1 MSGANNHPEVLGARV
16 TNLERVVERVST
28 AVESIDESL
37 KTLTRLD
44 VKHDETRDG
53 LGRAFVAIED
63 HEKRMRAIES
73 EIPTMKLGRGWV
85 FTGITGLIAILGM
98 VIVRLISK

>member
-1 MSGANNHPEVLGARV
+1 MSDINNPAVLNVRV
-16 TNLERVVERVST
+16 TNLEKVVERVSM

-44 VKHDETRDG
+44 IKHDETRVG
-53 LGRAFVAIED
+53 LGRAFISIED

-73 EIPTMKLGRGWV
+73 EMPTIKLGRGWM
-85 FTGITGLIAILGM
+85 FTGVAGLVAALIA
-98 VIVRLISK
+98 VISKLLFK

>member
-1 MSGANNHPEVLGARV
+1 MSDTNNPAVLNVRV

-53 LGRAFVAIED
+53 LGRAFISIED
-63 HEKRMRAIES
+63 HEKRMRRIEA
-73 EIPTMKLGRGWV
+73 EIPTMKLGRGWL
-85 FTGITGLIAILGM
+85 FAGITGLIAFLSAVIL
-98 VIVRLISK
+98 RLM